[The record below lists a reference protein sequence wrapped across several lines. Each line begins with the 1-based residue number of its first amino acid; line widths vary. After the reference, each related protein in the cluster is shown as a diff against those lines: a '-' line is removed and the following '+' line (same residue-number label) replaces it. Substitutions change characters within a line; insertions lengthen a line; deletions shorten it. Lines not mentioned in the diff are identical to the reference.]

1 MTTGTPTFSLYP
13 AAFGIGPPPDFL
25 TRDAFRRH
33 ILDLIRSSL
42 ATSGQKL
49 LLETMLLEGPSASGE
64 MNIAW
69 TIYTLND
76 PSNEMGWLADCYM
89 EAIIIPGAS
98 RPVLHLCFC

>member
-1 MTTGTPTFSLYP
+1 MTTPTFNLYP
-13 AAFGIGPPPDFL
+13 AAFGTGPPPGFL
-25 TRDAFRRH
+25 TRNDFQQH
-33 ILDLIRSSL
+33 ILNLIRSSL

-69 TIYTLND
+69 TIYKLDD

-89 EAIIIPGAS
+89 EAIIIPGA
-98 RPVLHLCFC
+98 LHRGFHPAFAD